1 MGAQC
6 LRAGI
11 RRLTDLPLHATA
23 YQVYHFQLVTSLDG
37 CHIPAGSGHDFEISF
52 HSHAIA
58 REFQPL
64 NQCRQGQAFGNL
76 AKFTV

>member
-1 MGAQC
+1 
-6 LRAGI
+6 
-11 RRLTDLPLHATA
+11 
-23 YQVYHFQLVTSLDG
+23 VYYFQSVTSMDG
-37 CHIPAGSGHDFEISF
+37 CHIPARSGHDFEISF

-64 NQCRQGQAFGNL
+64 NQSRQGQAFGHL